1 MRFPGS
7 PLRISV
13 IVLALAT
20 IIAAKPASA
29 LCSNTNLNGVYGY
42 YHGRPGGSG
51 SLRVLVGQFT
61 ADGQGN
67 LTGSW
72 TMSLSG
78 TISTG
83 TFTGTYSIAKNC
95 TGTLALSNEDI
106 GPANFNIVLDQDN
119 RGFQMVQTDNG
130 VTQPG
135 FGLTQGTVTCGLSGK
150 KQAIATDLLGVLFS
164 TSNAEAIVGQLT
176 LDGKGNISGSET
188 FSVGGTN
195 TVVPVT
201 GTYTQNADCTG
212 TVQITPNGS
221 AALNFNT
228 VAVNNGKELLLI
240 ETDNTTL
247 IAGTAQE

>member
-1 MRFPGS
+1 MRFLGS
-7 PLRISV
+7 RLRITASV
-13 IVLALAT
+13 FLFAM
-20 IIAAKPASA
+20 IIAAEPASA

-51 SLRVLVGQFT
+51 TLRVVVGQFT

-72 TMSLSG
+72 TMSTSG
-78 TISTG
+78 AISTG
-83 TFTGTYSIAKNC
+83 TFTGSYSIAKNC
-95 TGTLALSNEDI
+95 TGSLAFSSEDI
-106 GPANFNIVLDQDN
+106 GPANYNIILDHN
-119 RGFQMVQTDNG
+119 HLGFQMIQTDNT

-135 FGLTQGTVTCGLSGK
+135 FGLSQGVVTCGLSGK
-150 KQAIATDLLGVLFS
+150 KQTFATNLLGVLFS
-164 TSNAEAIVGQLT
+164 TTNAEAIVGQLT

-195 TVVPVT
+195 TTAAVT

-212 TVQITPNGS
+212 TAQITPTG
-221 AALNFNT
+221 AATTNFNT
-228 VAVNNGKELLLI
+228 IAVNAGKELLLI